1 VSASQQNE
9 VNFSIPKLTFIF
21 TQGITEDL
29 AGVVVVAGVLC
40 NRSLIAVIV
49 VTVTVSCCFLL
60 SFSYRMPA
68 KLQRV
73 SGR

>member
-1 VSASQQNE
+1 MSASQQNE

-29 AGVVVVAGVLC
+29 AGIVVVAGVLC

-49 VTVTVSCCFLL
+49 VTVTCCFLL
-60 SFSYRMPA
+60 SLSNRMPA
-68 KLQRV
+68 KLRCV